1 MGRFRNGPKRPRKEW
16 APPTESWWIGK
27 ECRGLTDLGWTRH
40 LAREEC
46 VVDGTEYSE
55 GGLVAFG
62 PRDCYQLPTAM
73 RAEPFSG
80 QTVMGSPTR

>member
-1 MGRFRNGPKRPRKEW
+1 MRKNGEKMGEIWTKRCGD
-16 APPTESWWIGK
+16 T
-27 ECRGLTDLGWTRH
+27 GLTDLGWTRH